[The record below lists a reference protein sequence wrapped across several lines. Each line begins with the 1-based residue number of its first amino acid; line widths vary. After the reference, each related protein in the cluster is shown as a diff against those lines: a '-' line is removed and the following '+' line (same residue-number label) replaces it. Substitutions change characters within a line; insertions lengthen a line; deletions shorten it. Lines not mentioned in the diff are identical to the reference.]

1 MPIYVDNVRIPYRG
15 MLMSHMTADTLDEIH
30 AMADRL
36 EIFRKY
42 FQYPPKTRFPH
53 YDIPADRR
61 DRALALGAHAVDRRT
76 SLHYGARLGM
86 EWLETQTESDQF
98 NHLISGYQRTL
109 IRTKNYA
116 IKIA

>member
-30 AMADRL
+30 EMADRL

-53 YDIPADRR
+53 YDIPVDRR
-61 DRALALGAHAVDRRT
+61 ERALALGAHAVDRRT
-76 SLHYGARLGM
+76 SLHYGAKLGM
-86 EWLETQTESDQF
+86 EWIDTQSEIIRPDR
-98 NHLISGYQRTL
+98 LIAGYKRTL
-109 IRTKNYA
+109 IRTQNYA

>member
-1 MPIYVDNVRIPYRG
+1 MDNVRIPYRG

-30 AMADRL
+30 EMADRL

-53 YDIPADRR
+53 YDIPVDRR
-61 DRALALGAHAVDRRT
+61 ERALAFGAHAVDRRA

-86 EWLETQTESDQF
+86 EWVQSQNGIIQPER
-98 NHLISGYQRTL
+98 LIANYERTIL
-109 IRTKNYA
+109 RTVNYA
-116 IKIA
+116 IKNA